1 MQKLESIAERIRRDF
16 DARTAARDK
25 ALATARQLTRA
36 CSLAIRAA
44 HRLETDTSTRLS
56 AGTSTR
62 LSAGTSTR
70 LSAGTST
77 RLSAGTSTRL
87 SAGTSTRLSA
97 GTSTRLSAGEMAG
110 QLSEAR
116 SLADALRAE
125 LQGYPD
131 LFHAGY
137 TQDALKEF
145 VEANATCALIQNQS
159 LPTPEELG
167 VGGAT
172 YLNGLAEVVGELRRR
187 TLDILRHG
195 YSQEAERLLGLMDD
209 IYGVLVSMDYPDAI
223 TSGLRRQTDVARSII
238 EKTRGDITFSL
249 RGEHL
254 EQAIGKLI
262 VQLNGEQAR
271 VGKEAGA
278 FVAQGEDD

>member
-1 MQKLESIAERIRRDF
+1 MHKLESIAEQIRHDF

-25 ALATARQLTRA
+25 ALAAARQLTRA

-44 HRLETDTSTRLS
+44 HRLETEGMADQLNE
-56 AGTSTR
+56 AG
-62 LSAGTSTR
+62 
-70 LSAGTST
+70 
-77 RLSAGTSTRL
+77 
-87 SAGTSTRLSA
+87 
-97 GTSTRLSAGEMAG
+97 
-110 QLSEAR
+110 

-125 LQGYPD
+125 LKNYPD

-145 VEANATCALIQNQS
+145 VEANATCALIQGQA
-159 LPTPEELG
+159 LPTPGQLG

-223 TSGLRRQTDVARSII
+223 TNGLRRQTDVARSII

-254 EQAIGKLI
+254 EQSIGKLI
-262 VQLNGEQAR
+262 DQLNDGRGDA
-271 VGKEAGA
+271 GKSTGT
-278 FVAQGEDD
+278 FIVHEDE